1 MKLGSILVG
10 TLALSNVSK
19 INTDQIKPLMEAIS
33 VDAIQPLVLL
43 IIAEVIIIIPTTLGF
58 FLVIFCDAG
67 KKKVLLLTVSID
79 QLFGK

>member
-1 MKLGSILVG
+1 MGSILVG
-10 TLALSNVSK
+10 TLALSNVLK

-43 IIAEVIIIIPTTLGF
+43 MIAEVIIIILTTLGF
-58 FLVIFCDAG
+58 FLMIFCDAG

-79 QLFGK
+79 QLSGK

>member
-43 IIAEVIIIIPTTLGF
+43 IIAEVIIIIPTTLGV